1 MADELGTKTLAD
13 TENYAV
19 WTSEEDGETIYHVE
33 LGQVSLHL
41 ILEEWQE
48 LLSLIDSA
56 RKSAR

>member
-1 MADELGTKTLAD
+1 MADELGTKTLAE
-13 TENYAV
+13 TENYVV

-48 LLSLIDSA
+48 LLSLIDST